1 VLRKSFKRELMRNLL
16 NQSINITS
24 LRDPSD
30 GIIEDEIIA
39 VTLRIVID
47 VQKKMPEYQRT

>member
-1 VLRKSFKRELMRNLL
+1 MRNLL